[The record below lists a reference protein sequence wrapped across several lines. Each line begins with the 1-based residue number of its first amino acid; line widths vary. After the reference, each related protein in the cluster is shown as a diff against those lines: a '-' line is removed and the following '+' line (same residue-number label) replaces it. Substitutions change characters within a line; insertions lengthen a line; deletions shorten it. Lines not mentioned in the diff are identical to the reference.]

1 MKQINEQSYNV
12 ATNLFISR
20 CHQQNKKLVKQRG
33 KKIDDTSDVH
43 SVGCLQNLTSFT
55 LRWNRPTS
63 AFNQSFSVRKQIMQM
78 LVCRE
83 NCRVQPEVEVE
94 DGFLVVNPLHVG
106 PRVLLRNFC
115 MSRR

>member
-1 MKQINEQSYNV
+1 MKQINEKSNYV

-20 CHQQNKKLVKQRG
+20 CHQQDKKLVKQRG
-33 KKIDDTSDVH
+33 QKIDDTSDVH
-43 SVGCLQNLTSFT
+43 GVGRLQDLASFT
-55 LRWNRPTS
+55 LRRNRPTS
-63 AFNQSFSVRKQIMQM
+63 AFNQSFSVRKQIVQM
-78 LVCRE
+78 LVGRE

-94 DGFLVVNPLHVG
+94 DGLLVVNPLHVG